1 MFCYS
6 VNNGVPISTW
16 EGEEDDKEVRMSG
29 LSNGELFSLI
39 HFFRSLTKCQDV
51 RPVIKE
57 TFQVENLLTSQSISL

>member
-1 MFCYS
+1 
-6 VNNGVPISTW
+6 
-16 EGEEDDKEVRMSG
+16 MSG